1 MTSYGRVYKRVF
13 VYRLNL
19 ALKFSLTLVVV
30 EVYYLKTRNAA
41 IFVLLFLIPFSIA
54 TFFENERGGAFL
66 QKEGQKAKR
75 AVVVVT
81 NANT

>member
-19 ALKFSLTLVVV
+19 ALKFSLTLVV

-75 AVVVVT
+75 AVGVSSS
-81 NANT
+81 N

>member
-13 VYRLNL
+13 VYRFNL
-19 ALKFSLTLVVV
+19 ALKFSLTLVV

-75 AVVVVT
+75 AVVVSSS
-81 NANT
+81 N

>member
-19 ALKFSLTLVVV
+19 ALKFSLTLVV

-75 AVVVVT
+75 AVVAVT

>member
-30 EVYYLKTRNAA
+30 EVYYYLKTRNAP

-75 AVVVVT
+75 AVVVSSS
-81 NANT
+81 N

>member
-19 ALKFSLTLVVV
+19 ALKFSLTLVV

-75 AVVVVT
+75 AVVVSSS
-81 NANT
+81 N

>member
-19 ALKFSLTLVVV
+19 ALKFSLTLVV

-54 TFFENERGGAFL
+54 TFFENERGRAFL

-75 AVVVVT
+75 SVVVSSS
-81 NANT
+81 N

>member
-19 ALKFSLTLVVV
+19 ALKFSLTLVVI
-30 EVYYLKTRNAA
+30 EVYYYLKTRNAA

-75 AVVVVT
+75 AVVVSSS
-81 NANT
+81 N

>member
-19 ALKFSLTLVVV
+19 ALKFSLTLVV

-41 IFVLLFLIPFSIA
+41 IFVFLFLIPFSIA
-54 TFFENERGGAFL
+54 TLFENERGGAFL

-75 AVVVVT
+75 AVVLSSS
-81 NANT
+81 N

>member
-13 VYRLNL
+13 VYRFNL
-19 ALKFSLTLVVV
+19 ALKFSLTLVV

-54 TFFENERGGAFL
+54 TFFENEGEGAFL
-66 QKEGQKAKR
+66 QKEGQKVKR
-75 AVVVVT
+75 AVLSSSD
-81 NANT
+81 

>member
-30 EVYYLKTRNAA
+30 EVYYYLKTRNAA

-75 AVVVVT
+75 AVVVSSS
-81 NANT
+81 N

>member
-19 ALKFSLTLVVV
+19 ALKFSLTLVV